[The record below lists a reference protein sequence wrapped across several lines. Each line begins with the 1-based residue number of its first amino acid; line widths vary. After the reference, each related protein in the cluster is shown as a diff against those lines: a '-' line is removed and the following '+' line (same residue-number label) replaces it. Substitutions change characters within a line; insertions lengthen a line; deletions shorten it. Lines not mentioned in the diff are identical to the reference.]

1 MRRISDEGLGL
12 IKSFEGFSS
21 RIYICPAGYP
31 TIGYGHLVRADEM
44 EFYKDGITVNEGD
57 ELLRK
62 DALSAEMAVLKYIS
76 VPLSDGEFDS
86 LVSFTFNL
94 GSGALQSSTLRRKL
108 NRGDYAG
115 ASGEFKR
122 WVWAG
127 GRKLSGLI
135 RRRRAESNMFLS
147 LPLAVV

>member
-1 MRRISDEGLGL
+1 MRRISDLGLGL

-21 RIYICPAGYP
+21 TIYICPAGYP
-31 TIGYGHLVRADEM
+31 TIGYGHLVRADEAA
-44 EFYKDGITVNEGD
+44 FFKDGISVAEGE

-62 DALSAEMAVLKYIS
+62 DAKSAERAVLKYIS
-76 VPLSDGEFDS
+76 VPLTDGEFDS

-94 GSGALQSSTLRRKL
+94 GAGALQSSTLRRKL
-108 NRGDYAG
+108 NRSDYDG
-115 ASGEFKR
+115 ASCEFKR

-135 RRRRAESNMFLS
+135 RRRKAESNMFLS
-147 LPLAVV
+147 LPLATV

>member
-1 MRRISDEGLGL
+1 MRKISDLGLGL

-21 RIYICPAGYP
+21 VIYICPAGYP
-31 TIGYGHLVRADEM
+31 TIGYGHLVRDAEIA
-44 EFYKDGITVNEGD
+44 FYNDGITVEEGE

-62 DALSAEMAVLKYIS
+62 DALSAERAVINYIS
-76 VPLSDGEFDS
+76 VPLSDGEFDA

-94 GSGALQSSTLRRKL
+94 GAGALQRSTLRRKL
-108 NRGDYAG
+108 NRGDYVG

-122 WVWAG
+122 WAWAG

-135 RRRRAESNMFLS
+135 RRRKAESKMFLS
-147 LPLAVV
+147 LPLAIA